1 MIFYGPVQLL
11 QQPPVKIIYCLEKC
25 KTKWHIF
32 GLLSVTSMKC
42 THVWIAPVYFL
53 GMVKNEGIV
62 TILEHFQFLFLLLFL
77 LNGENVFIF
86 GCFKGKT
93 FRLFDFVLLYLFSS
107 SYVPPKRGKSSGM
120 GKEGVGEA
128 GGERTRKPQMW
139 FILFKW

>member
-1 MIFYGPVQLL
+1 
-11 QQPPVKIIYCLEKC
+11 
-25 KTKWHIF
+25 
-32 GLLSVTSMKC
+32 
-42 THVWIAPVYFL
+42 
-53 GMVKNEGIV
+53 MVKNEGIV
-62 TILEHFQFLFLLLFL
+62 TILEHFQFLFLLFL

-139 FILFKW
+139 FILFK